1 MEKFVLSVL
10 VQNHAGVLSR
20 VSGLFSRRGYNIE
33 SLTVCE
39 TGNPGQSRMT
49 IVVNCDE
56 NLVDQIQKQL
66 SKLEE
71 VISIKVNDKSKTA
84 QREMALIK
92 VKSPGQERAIIIGT
106 CDIYRAHIIDV
117 APDSVIVEATGSE
130 EKISSLIRLLEPF
143 GILEYVKTGLT
154 SMDRGSVVMNG

>member
-10 VQNHAGVLSR
+10 VENHAGVLSR
-20 VSGLFSRRGYNIE
+20 VSGLFSRRGYNID

-49 IVVNCDE
+49 IVVNGDAYILE
-56 NLVDQIQKQL
+56 QIQKQL
-66 SKLEE
+66 LKLVE
-71 VISIKVNDKSKTA
+71 IIAIKKCEKLTTT

-92 VKSPGQERAIIIGT
+92 VKAPGETRAIIIGT

-117 APDSVIVEATGSE
+117 APDSVIVEAKGSE
-130 EKISSLIRLLEPF
+130 EKIESLIKLLEPF

-154 SMDRGSVVMNG
+154 AMDRGSNTII

>member
-49 IVVNCDE
+49 IVVKCDQ
-56 NLVDQIQKQL
+56 NLVEQIQKQL

-71 VISIKVNDKSKTA
+71 VISIKINEKAKTT

-92 VKSPGQERAIIIGT
+92 VKAPGEKRAIIIGT
-106 CDIYRAHIIDV
+106 CDIYRGHIVDV
-117 APDSVIVEATGSE
+117 DTDSVIVEATGSE

-154 SMDRGSVVMNG
+154 SMDRGSTVM